1 MTMTAEA
8 TGAGSVLAAEA
19 GLAVRVFPGLLAQGR
34 EARRWVRAQVPPGT
48 PGADDT
54 ELAADELFANAVLH
68 TRSGGPGGTV
78 TVIVAPDGTL
88 HVHDL
93 GTTGPCPA
101 RDGWPQ
107 GRPGFGRGLVLA
119 AALGT
124 GPAHS
129 PAVTCPALACGAL
142 GGCCTTWRPAAQALR
157 HETGQPAATAAA

>member
-8 TGAGSVLAAEA
+8 PGGGSALATEA

-34 EARRWVRAQVPPGT
+34 EARRWVRAQIPPG
-48 PGADDT
+48 PGADDM
-54 ELAADELFANAVLH
+54 ELAAGELFANAVLH
-68 TRSGGPGGTV
+68 TRSGGPDGTV
-78 TVIVAPDGTL
+78 TVLIAPDRTL

-107 GRPGFGRGLVLA
+107 GRPGFGRGRVIA

-124 GPAHS
+124 GLAHVPA
-129 PAVTCPALACGAL
+129 AACPAAASAAP
-142 GGCCTTWRPAAQALR
+142 GGCCTTWRPAAQAPGQ
-157 HETGQPAATAAA
+157 ETGQPAAAAAV